1 MDRDTNHKLYAMV
14 LYNKINNVF
23 NKLGNIEKGTFQMS
37 KQEIIEQLKNIKDQW
52 ANDTMNELSADDL
65 IEAITDIIH
74 DTEGN
79 DGLDFTNEYDDEYH
93 DSFENIDFTA
103 LDV

>member
-1 MDRDTNHKLYAMV
+1 MVRVTNYKFNPMV
-14 LYNKINNVF
+14 LYSEINNVF
-23 NKLGNIEKGTFQMS
+23 NKLGNIKMS

-52 ANDTMNELSADDL
+52 ANDTKGEINADVI
-65 IEAITDIIH
+65 IEALTDIIH

-103 LDV
+103 LEV

>member
-1 MDRDTNHKLYAMV
+1 MT
-14 LYNKINNVF
+14 
-23 NKLGNIEKGTFQMS
+23 
-37 KQEIIEQLKNIKDQW
+37 KQDIIEQLKNIKDQW
-52 ANDTMNELSADDL
+52 ANDTKGEIDADVIIDAL
-65 IEAITDIIH
+65 TDIIH

-103 LDV
+103 LEV

>member
-1 MDRDTNHKLYAMV
+1 
-14 LYNKINNVF
+14 
-23 NKLGNIEKGTFQMS
+23 MS

-52 ANDTMNELSADDL
+52 ANDTKGEIDADVI
-65 IEAITDIIH
+65 IEALTDIIH

-103 LDV
+103 LEV

>member
-1 MDRDTNHKLYAMV
+1 
-14 LYNKINNVF
+14 
-23 NKLGNIEKGTFQMS
+23 MS
-37 KQEIIEQLKNIKDQW
+37 KQDIIEQLKSIKDQFL
-52 ANDTMNELSADDL
+52 NDSQNELSADDL

-79 DGLDFTNEYDDEYH
+79 DGLDFTNEYDDEYQ

-103 LDV
+103 LEV

>member
-1 MDRDTNHKLYAMV
+1 
-14 LYNKINNVF
+14 
-23 NKLGNIEKGTFQMS
+23 MS
-37 KQEIIEQLKNIKDQW
+37 KQEIIEQLKNIKDQFL
-52 ANDTMNELSADDL
+52 NDSQNELSADDL

-79 DGLDFTNEYDDEYH
+79 DGLDFTEIYDDAHYEN
-93 DSFENIDFTA
+93 FENVDFTA

>member
-1 MDRDTNHKLYAMV
+1 
-14 LYNKINNVF
+14 
-23 NKLGNIEKGTFQMS
+23 MS
-37 KQEIIEQLKNIKDQW
+37 KQDIIEQLKNIKDQW
-52 ANDTMNELSADDL
+52 ANDTKGEINADVIIDAL
-65 IEAITDIIH
+65 TDIIH

-103 LDV
+103 LEV

>member
-1 MDRDTNHKLYAMV
+1 
-14 LYNKINNVF
+14 
-23 NKLGNIEKGTFQMS
+23 MS
-37 KQEIIEQLKNIKDQW
+37 KQEIIEQLKNIKDQYL
-52 ANDTMNELSADDL
+52 NDSQQELSADDL

-79 DGLDFTNEYDDEYH
+79 DGLDFTNEYDDEYQ

-103 LDV
+103 LEV

>member
-1 MDRDTNHKLYAMV
+1 
-14 LYNKINNVF
+14 
-23 NKLGNIEKGTFQMS
+23 MS

-79 DGLDFTNEYDDEYH
+79 DGIDFTEEYDEHY
-93 DSFENIDFTA
+93 DSFENVDFTT
-103 LDV
+103 LEIN

>member
-1 MDRDTNHKLYAMV
+1 
-14 LYNKINNVF
+14 
-23 NKLGNIEKGTFQMS
+23 MS
-37 KQEIIEQLKNIKDQW
+37 KQDIIEQLKNIKDQW
-52 ANDTMNELSADDL
+52 ANDTKGEINADVI
-65 IEAITDIIH
+65 IEALTDIIH

-103 LDV
+103 LEV

>member
-1 MDRDTNHKLYAMV
+1 MVGLTDSKFNHMV
-14 LYNKINNVF
+14 LHNKINNVF
-23 NKLGNIEKGTFQMS
+23 NKLGNIMS
-37 KQEIIEQLKNIKDQW
+37 KQEIIEQLKNIKDQFL
-52 ANDTMNELSADDL
+52 NDSQNELSADDL

-103 LDV
+103 LEV